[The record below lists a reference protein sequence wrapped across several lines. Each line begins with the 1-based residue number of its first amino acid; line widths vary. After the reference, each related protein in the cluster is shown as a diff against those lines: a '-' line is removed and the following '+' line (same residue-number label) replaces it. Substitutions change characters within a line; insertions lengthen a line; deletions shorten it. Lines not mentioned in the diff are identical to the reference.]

1 MKRYLVPLLGVGLLA
16 PFSTLSADDGLEQRL
31 QAAEDRLADMERAG
45 VQEDRIQVNGF
56 LTWGADR
63 TNTVQDEDGEDLV
76 YEGDVDTRWD
86 HGRHTRAGVQVDARL
101 TDNARGVVQFLSRAD
116 NDFDTEAQWAYLS
129 YELTP
134 NLTARAGRMVLPF
147 YMHSQYTQVG
157 YAYPWV
163 ELPREVY
170 GVADLDTME
179 GLDLT
184 WNTRTGPVTH
194 EVNVLLGSMDVE
206 SDTAPTF
213 EVRDMHGINLR
224 SHWGNWSTWLGYSN
238 SWIDQDFTGVEVPD
252 PTDPGNTPSA
262 EDNTLERN
270 HAYFTSGG
278 LQYDDGTLLL
288 MAERNL
294 LSINTPTDWFPERH
308 GMYVMGGYRFGRWM
322 PHLTWS
328 RTDSRGESDACE
340 PDPTDSPC
348 VLYNSFA
355 AQQENWTLGVRYD
368 LTGGIAIKAEAS
380 RYGHFDASGGLFSG
394 VPDTSDPMVFRVSTD
409 IVF

>member
-1 MKRYLVPLLGVGLLA
+1 MKRYLVSLIGAGLLA
-16 PFSTLSADDGLEQRL
+16 PSMQAYAEDALEQRL
-31 QAAEDRLADMERAG
+31 QQAEARISQMERASH
-45 VQEDRIQVNGF
+45 QEDRVSINGF

-63 TNTVQDEDGEDLV
+63 TNTVRNEDGDALV
-76 YEGDVDTRWD
+76 YDDDVDTRWD
-86 HGRHTRAGVQVDARL
+86 HGRHTRAGVQLDARL
-101 TDNARGVVQFLSRAD
+101 TDQARGVVQLLSRAD
-116 NDFDTEAQWAYLS
+116 EDFSTEAQWAYLQ

-134 NLTARAGRMVLPF
+134 SLSARAGRIVLPF

-157 YAYPWV
+157 FAYPWV

-194 EVNVLLGSMDVE
+194 EINVLLGSMDIE
-206 SDTAPTF
+206 SGGLPTF

-224 SHWGNWSTWLGYSN
+224 SQWGNWSTWLGYN
-238 SWIDQDFTGVEVPD
+238 NAWIDQDLTGVEVPD
-252 PTDPGNTPSA
+252 PPDGTQPAD
-262 EDNTLERN
+262 DNALDRN
-270 HAYFTSGG
+270 HSYFASGG
-278 LQYDDGTLLL
+278 IQYDDGTVLL

-294 LSINTPTDWFPERH
+294 LSINSSTDWFPDRH

-322 PHLTWS
+322 PHLTWGH
-328 RTDSRGESDACE
+328 TYARGEPEVCGQDPSD
-340 PDPTDSPC
+340 SSC
-348 VLYNSFA
+348 VLNAIYA
-355 AQQENWTLGVRYD
+355 EQQESWTLGLRYD

-380 RYGHFDASGGLFSG
+380 RYGHIDASGGLFSG